1 MREYHNPVKMAGLGE
16 ERRRC
21 RRRISEDSVI
31 SWQPAKGPFLEES
44 HGECGT
50 ASE

>member
-1 MREYHNPVKMAGLGE
+1 MRDYDNPVKMTGME
-16 ERRRC
+16 EDC
-21 RRRISEDSVI
+21 RGCRKRISETSVI
-31 SWQPAKGPFLEES
+31 SWLPATGPFQEEA

>member
-1 MREYHNPVKMAGLGE
+1 MRDYDNPVKMTGMVE

-21 RRRISEDSVI
+21 RRRISEASVI
-31 SWQPAKGPFLEES
+31 SWLPAKGPFQEES

-50 ASE
+50 TSE